1 MRCVVTGSQG
11 QLGRCLVR
19 RLEAHSGHE
28 LVWSA
33 DHAAL
38 DLADPQATQRLFEPG
53 AGEGADVLFNA
64 AAHTAVDRCES
75 EQALAHAVNAEGPG
89 RLARRCREAGVLLVH
104 VSTDYVFSGEGSVPW
119 TEDAPTDPRNVYGSS
134 KLLGEQAVR
143 EADREALIVRT
154 SWVFGPGR
162 NFVVA
167 IVEQARKR
175 RRGEVAGPLTVVD
188 DQVGSPTYA
197 DHLAQGLLRLAEAAS
212 IDNASKEPIR
222 GLYHLTGSGSTT
234 WYDFARAILDRTGF
248 EDLEIERRKTHEL
261 DLPAARPAYSVLD
274 TGRAT
279 SCGVSLPSWE
289 EGLDAY
295 LASPEGVALME
306 TGA

>member
-1 MRCVVTGSQG
+1 M
-11 QLGRCLVR
+11 
-19 RLEAHSGHE
+19 
-28 LVWSA
+28 
-33 DHAAL
+33 
-38 DLADPQATQRLFEPG
+38 
-53 AGEGADVLFNA
+53 
-64 AAHTAVDRCES
+64 
-75 EQALAHAVNAEGPG
+75 
-89 RLARRCREAGVLLVH
+89 
-104 VSTDYVFSGEGSVPW
+104 
-119 TEDAPTDPRNVYGSS
+119 
-134 KLLGEQAVR
+134 
-143 EADREALIVRT
+143 
-154 SWVFGPGR
+154 
-162 NFVVA
+162 
-167 IVEQARKR
+167 
-175 RRGEVAGPLTVVD
+175 AGPLTVVD

-248 EDLEIERRKTHEL
+248 EDLEIERRKTYEL
-261 DLPAARPAYSVLD
+261 ALPAARPAYSVLD